1 MSNFLCNQ
9 GLFFYKRR
17 NRPPSLVLSDQALP
31 AGWDFSQF
39 LFSYIL

>member
-1 MSNFLCNQ
+1 MNDSA
-9 GLFFYKRR
+9 GDFFSGFA
-17 NRPPSLVLSDQALP
+17 PSLVLSDQALP